1 MRSHMPGKDVDPIL
15 QVGRAV
21 WSPGLKEDR
30 PGSGLG
36 LWGRGAHDALRAPG
50 VWTTWSLKAAR
61 VPPEAGH
68 SGAPGDAG
76 CGRASL
82 GLTV

>member
-1 MRSHMPGKDVDPIL
+1 MPGKDVDPIL

-21 WSPGLKEDR
+21 WSPGPKEDR
-30 PGSGLG
+30 PGSGLEQP

-50 VWTTWSLKAAR
+50 VWTTSSLKAAG